1 MRPSATAG
9 LTQSAHSGITRG
21 TSPVH
26 AGGVHVSPMSTCP
39 LAQVS
44 LRSDEACPGIGGA
57 VAGAGPSTARRRRP
71 AMIASRLV
79 LISLGQSGPAT
90 MCPIWAGIQP
100 DDSSPLVNVARE
112 VHQGSSELQAASPWP
127 KRSSGRSWRTAEA
140 PRRAGSLTRW
150 AGLGLGVLG
159 QSQSCPGNRFVG
171 DCLCTGSP
179 ALIGVFVDIAM
190 VTCKITSAVNLQCD
204 LAEWDP
210 GFCHFAMSRALS

>member
-26 AGGVHVSPMSTCP
+26 ARGVHVSPMSTCP

-127 KRSSGRSWRTAEA
+127 KRSSGRSWRNS
-140 PRRAGSLTRW
+140 R
-150 AGLGLGVLG
+150 
-159 QSQSCPGNRFVG
+159 
-171 DCLCTGSP
+171 GSP
-179 ALIGVFVDIAM
+179 ACRVTDTVGSAGSWRARPVVELSRESLRRRLPLHGFASSDRRVRRYSNGHMQDHICCEPSMRSRGMGPGV
-190 VTCKITSAVNLQCD
+190 
-204 LAEWDP
+204 
-210 GFCHFAMSRALS
+210 LSFRHV